1 MNRALWKKC
10 LTEAQWLWLAL
21 AVLLFAFC
29 WVRVWIV
36 TLFETSRFQAIL
48 EQVWDDYQQF
58 FTVSLAELLTYPVRI
73 GMTYAEPL
81 VLVVV
86 AVWAIA
92 RGSAAVSGEIGRG
105 TMEMLLAQPIS
116 RLQAFAAQAVTTT
129 AGVALLAFV
138 SWLGIWIGIQVNT
151 VKIEEPP
158 PAIRV
163 PLVNVE
169 IPIPLAERTFR
180 RVPMSSQVDAR
191 DLAPGAFN
199 LFALGF
205 CMAGISTLVSS
216 CDRYRWRTIGVA
228 TGVLLVQYVMK
239 GFAITA
245 ASLGWMSQLTL
256 FTPYEPLKWVSLEAR
271 RAGQGWAW
279 LHTDAQGRFLEWGP
293 LANNAVLLGIG
304 LTAYLA
310 ATVVF
315 NRRDLPAPL

>member
-1 MNRALWKKC
+1 
-10 LTEAQWLWLAL
+10 
-21 AVLLFAFC
+21 
-29 WVRVWIV
+29 
-36 TLFETSRFQAIL
+36 
-48 EQVWDDYQQF
+48 
-58 FTVSLAELLTYPVRI
+58 
-73 GMTYAEPL
+73 
-81 VLVVV
+81 
-86 AVWAIA
+86 
-92 RGSAAVSGEIGRG
+92 
-105 TMEMLLAQPIS
+105 MLLAQPIS

-138 SWLGIWIGIQVNT
+138 SWLGIWIGIQSNT

-163 PLVNVE
+163 PVLNVE

-191 DLAPGAFN
+191 DLAPAAFN

-205 CMAGISTLVSS
+205 CMAGIATLVSS

>member
-10 LTEAQWLWLAL
+10 LAEAQWLWLAL

-81 VLVVV
+81 VLVVM
-86 AVWAIA
+86 AVWGIA

-116 RLQAFAAQAVTTT
+116 RLQAFSAQAVTTT
-129 AGVALLAFV
+129 VGVALLAFV
-138 SWLGIWIGIQVNT
+138 SWLGIWIGIQVNSVT
-151 VKIEEPP
+151 IEEPP
-158 PAIRV
+158 PAIEV
-163 PLVNVE
+163 PVLNFE
-169 IPIPLAERTFR
+169 IPIPFAERGSR
-180 RVPMSSQVDAR
+180 RVPMSTQVAGR
-191 DLAPGAFN
+191 DLAPAAVN

-205 CMAGISTLVSS
+205 CMAGIATLVSS

-228 TGVLLVQYVMK
+228 TGALLVQYVMK
-239 GFAITA
+239 GFGVTA
-245 ASLGWMSQLTL
+245 ESLAWMQRWTL

-271 RAGQGWAW
+271 RAGHGWTW
-279 LHTDAQGRFLEWGP
+279 IHTDAQGRFLEWGP
-293 LANNAVLLGIG
+293 LANHAVLLGIG
-304 LTAYLA
+304 LAAYATAALI
-310 ATVVF
+310 F